1 MPKML
6 YFWTILTRGREPSWA
21 MCVVGVVWGCS
32 GGRDARSGKQKLKT
46 SQSLS
51 SVPEDPKFCQKQ
63 GTTAEHR
70 PIS

>member
-6 YFWTILTRGREPSWA
+6 YFWTILTRGREPSWGDVWWES
-21 MCVVGVVWGCS
+21 CGGVRE
-32 GGRDARSGKQKLKT
+32 GRDARSGKQKLKT